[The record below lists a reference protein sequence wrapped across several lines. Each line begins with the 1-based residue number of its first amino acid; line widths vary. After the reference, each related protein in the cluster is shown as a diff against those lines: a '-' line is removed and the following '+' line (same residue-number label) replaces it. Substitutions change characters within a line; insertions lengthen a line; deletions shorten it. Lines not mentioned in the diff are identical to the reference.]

1 MLKKLNNILQG
12 WKNYAFESK
21 EIENMAKARAVECA
35 KCELAVYGL
44 VASLIEDEI
53 KEITGLVC
61 NGCSTNIK
69 CPLSGKLR
77 SPNENCP
84 LGLWLERMK

>member
-1 MLKKLNNILQG
+1 MLKKLKNILDG
-12 WKNYAFESK
+12 WTNYAFESI
-21 EIENMAKARAVECA
+21 EIESMAKSRASQCA
-35 KCELAVYGL
+35 ECELAVYGL
-44 VASLIEDEI
+44 VASLINDEI

-77 SPNENCP
+77 SPNESCP
-84 LGLWLERMK
+84 LSKWQARTK